1 MNTIVLVVAVLAI
14 LGVSFLAGFIAGW
27 TKESATVELPSPVVV
42 IPPRVPS
49 TQDPGRI
56 LRQPLLQEQSD
67 DLAAWFDG
75 MKECDRI
82 HRQRKG
88 HTVWGQPQM
97 FHSAI
102 HHPVMRLALVKN
114 VTGITRHRMG
124 AWHVKQAQH

>member
-1 MNTIVLVVAVLAI
+1 MSNIVLATVVLVTIFTCL
-14 LGVSFLAGFIAGW
+14 VGFIAGW
-27 TKESATVELPSPVVV
+27 AKAVVTVTPPTACFLL
-42 IPPRVPS
+42 PPRLKS
-49 TQDPGRI
+49 WEDPGRI
-56 LRQPLLQEQSD
+56 LRQPLLQEKCSH
-67 DLAAWFDG
+67 LAAWFDG

-114 VTGITRHRMG
+114 VTGITRRRMG
-124 AWHVKQAQH
+124 AWHVKQAQY